1 MKLIA
6 SLRSTGG
13 YTTLIGL
20 GMVLLASGVLPA
32 RTTAHGPDV
41 LVKTD
46 PPDGAMLE
54 QSPAYVMA
62 WFNTELDARLSALEV
77 VDVNDRQV
85 DNGDGG
91 VELNNPDLATMVV
104 SLPTLPEGVYIV
116 RWTAVTARDG
126 DLVAGV
132 FTFGVSD
139 SRTAPNQ
146 ISTAQTSLADTE
158 AQTSSTDGRGS
169 WPLALV
175 LGGLG
180 VLLSVMMGV
189 VLYARLVRAR

>member
-85 DNGDGG
+85 DNGAEQSGSRHNGRQSAHAPGG
-91 VELNNPDLATMVV
+91 RVHC
-104 SLPTLPEGVYIV
+104 
-116 RWTAVTARDG
+116 
-126 DLVAGV
+126 
-132 FTFGVSD
+132 
-139 SRTAPNQ
+139 
-146 ISTAQTSLADTE
+146 
-158 AQTSSTDGRGS
+158 
-169 WPLALV
+169 PLDRC
-175 LGGLG
+175 
-180 VLLSVMMGV
+180 
-189 VLYARLVRAR
+189 YCP